1 MSSEPR
7 VIRTRRGYRSLV
19 YRLRCLDGILT
30 TRRLRPF
37 LRRRDSVARPQT
49 VFIRARNPCLLMRRR
64 FLGRYVGS
72 INSSCKAGKVPRHAT
87 RRSRLTFPHTARSF
101 APPLLDSPPL
111 CEIVMEQSV
120 NEAWKRLLDEARR
133 ELPEATVRTWL
144 EPSEPIALDDGR
156 LILGAPDQFAAEW
169 NESKHA
175 GLLARAAERV
185 LGRPTTVVFRVQED
199 RQRRPQMDFFVA
211 PRESAAVATAANIGT
226 TPLNERY
233 TFQTFV
239 SGKSN
244 ELAAAAAHAVAEA
257 PGKTYNPLFIY
268 GATGLGK
275 THLMQAIAHAV
286 LQKNPETRLQY
297 FGAEQFINDVIE
309 SIHARTMS
317 EFRRRYR
324 NDVDLLL
331 VDDVHFLEGKEMT
344 QEEFFHT
351 FNALFEAHKQIVL
364 TSDRPPKEI
373 PGLEERLISRFEW
386 GMVADIGHPDL
397 EHRVAILRKKAE
409 QDHLELTIPDDVLRF
424 IAEHIR
430 SSVRELEGCIIKLLL
445 FASLKNREVTIELAR
460 EALSDKIRQG
470 EEGSGY
476 LSGSGS
482 APSIDRVQEV
492 VARRWGVSPEGLRSK
507 ARTKTLVIP
516 RQVAMYLARDMLG
529 MQLVEIG
536 QAFGG
541 RDHSTVIH
549 SVDKVERQMMRD
561 RTFKERV
568 EMARQELSAL

>member
-1 MSSEPR
+1 
-7 VIRTRRGYRSLV
+7 
-19 YRLRCLDGILT
+19 
-30 TRRLRPF
+30 
-37 LRRRDSVARPQT
+37 
-49 VFIRARNPCLLMRRR
+49 
-64 FLGRYVGS
+64 
-72 INSSCKAGKVPRHAT
+72 
-87 RRSRLTFPHTARSF
+87 
-101 APPLLDSPPL
+101 
-111 CEIVMEQSV
+111 MEQSV

-175 GLLARAAERV
+175 SLLARAAERV

-211 PRESAAVATAANIGT
+211 PRESSGVATATNIGT

-233 TFQTFV
+233 SFQTFV
-239 SGKSN
+239 IGKSN

-286 LQKNPETRLQY
+286 LEKNPETRLQY

-364 TSDRPPKEI
+364 TS
-373 PGLEERLISRFEW
+373 RFEW

-397 EHRVAILRKKAE
+397 EHRIAILRKKAE

-470 EEGSGY
+470 EEGPGY
-476 LSGSGS
+476 GSSGS

-492 VARRWGVSPEGLRSK
+492 VARRWGVTPEGLRSK
-507 ARTKTLVIP
+507 ARTKTLTVP
-516 RQVAMYLARDMLG
+516 RQVAMYLARDMLQ

>member
-1 MSSEPR
+1 
-7 VIRTRRGYRSLV
+7 
-19 YRLRCLDGILT
+19 
-30 TRRLRPF
+30 
-37 LRRRDSVARPQT
+37 
-49 VFIRARNPCLLMRRR
+49 
-64 FLGRYVGS
+64 
-72 INSSCKAGKVPRHAT
+72 
-87 RRSRLTFPHTARSF
+87 
-101 APPLLDSPPL
+101 
-111 CEIVMEQSV
+111 MEQSV
-120 NEAWKRLLDEARR
+120 NEAWKRLLEEARR

-175 GLLARAAERV
+175 SLLARAAERV
-185 LGRPTTVVFRVQED
+185 LGRPTTVVFRVQEE

-211 PRESAAVATAANIGT
+211 PREQAGNTATASAVAT

-239 SGKSN
+239 IGKSN
-244 ELAAAAAHAVAEA
+244 ELAAAAAHAVGEA

-286 LQKNPETRLQY
+286 LGKYPGTRVHY
-297 FGAEQFINDVIE
+297 FGAEQFINEVIE

-324 NDVDLLL
+324 NDVDLFL

-351 FNALFEAHKQIVL
+351 FNALFEGHKQIVL

-373 PGLEERLISRFEW
+373 PGLEDRLISRFEW
-386 GMVADIGHPDL
+386 GLVADIGHPDL
-397 EHRVAILRKKAE
+397 EYRIAILRKKAE

-470 EEGSGY
+470 EEAGGY
-476 LSGSGS
+476 GGQ
-482 APSIDRVQEV
+482 ATPSIDRVQEV
-492 VARRWGVSPEGLRSK
+492 VARRWGVTPEGLRSK
-507 ARTKTLVIP
+507 ARTKTLTIP

-549 SVDKVERQMMRD
+549 SVDKVERQMVRD